1 MSFPTWAIN
10 NNTSVSGNVSY
21 SQTDNNPLWN
31 TDKKESFTFH
41 FIDKSNTPQTLWFRN
56 LSLLLKN
63 SSVVKL
69 HVTSNHLNQDG
80 SKNTA
85 TYLIKSF
92 TQNNTTY
99 TMNVQFFESTSS
111 SLSIGPLDSLLQFYY
126 Y

>member
-1 MSFPTWAIN
+1 MSFPVWAIN

-21 SQTDNNPLWN
+21 SQTDTNALWN

-56 LSLLLKN
+56 LSLLLKK
-63 SSVVKL
+63 SSMVKL
-69 HVTSNHLNQDG
+69 HVTSKCSNKDG
-80 SKNTA
+80 SANTA

-99 TMNVQFFESTSS
+99 TMTVQFFESTSS
-111 SLSIGPLDSLLQFYY
+111 SLSMGPLDSLLQFYY

>member
-1 MSFPTWAIN
+1 MSFPIWAIN

-21 SQTDNNPLWN
+21 SQTDTNALWN

-56 LSLLLKN
+56 LSLLLKK
-63 SSVVKL
+63 SSIIKL

-111 SLSIGPLDSLLQFYY
+111 SLSMGPLDSLLQFYY

>member
-10 NNTSVSGNVSY
+10 NNISVSGNVSY
-21 SQTDNNPLWN
+21 SQTDNNALWN

-92 TQNNTTY
+92 TQNNITY
-99 TMNVQFFESTSS
+99 TMTVQFFESTSS

>member
-21 SQTDNNPLWN
+21 SQTDNNALWN

>member
-10 NNTSVSGNVSY
+10 NNTSVFGNVSY
-21 SQTDNNPLWN
+21 SQTDNNALWN
-31 TDKKESFTFH
+31 TDKKEFFTFH

-69 HVTSNHLNQDG
+69 HVSSNHLNQDG

-99 TMNVQFFESTSS
+99 TMTVQFFESTSS

>member
-1 MSFPTWAIN
+1 MSFPTWTIN

-21 SQTDNNPLWN
+21 SQTDNNALWN

-111 SLSIGPLDSLLQFYY
+111 SLSIGPLDSILQFYY